1 MKQRVTINLND
12 IIPESKDVFNH
23 QGIPKGSVIPDRV
36 NSLFR
41 EAVSVFKEKAEL
53 VAIIKEVTITEF
65 GDIFEGEKK
74 NEDQAPLENIYPE
87 SDYLSVFA
95 ISLGAGIVKK
105 INDLFAENDFASGAM
120 LDSVA
125 SLAADKSVEVLEKFL
140 FNDLLERNLTK
151 NKNVVLAYSPG
162 YCGWDLSGQKKLF
175 EYLKPEEIGITL
187 NDSFLMS
194 PLKSVSGVLVY
205 ASKEV
210 HTFENSFTFCGYCR
224 NQTCHDRIN
233 NILNIDL

>member
-12 IIPESKDVFNH
+12 IIPEAKDVFNH
-23 QGIPKGSVIPDRV
+23 QGIPKGSVISDRV
-36 NSLFR
+36 KSMFE
-41 EAVSVFKEKAEL
+41 EAVSVFKEKTEP
-53 VAIIKEVTITEF
+53 VAIIKEVTVTDF
-65 GDIFEGEKK
+65 GDIFEGEGK
-74 NEDQAPLENIYPE
+74 NEDQTPLENIYSE
-87 SDYLSVFA
+87 SNYLA
-95 ISLGAGIVKK
+95 IFTLTLGAGIVKK
-105 INDLFAENDFASGAM
+105 INDLFSKNDFAFGTM

-125 SLAADKSVEVLEKFL
+125 SLAADKSVEVLETYL
-140 FNDLLERNLTK
+140 FNNLLKRKPTK

-205 ASKEV
+205 ASKDV
-210 HTFENSFTFCGYCR
+210 HTFESSFTFCGYCK

-233 NILNIDL
+233 SILNIDL